1 MAHVLVPA
9 TLVWRDARGDFE
21 ANRDETNSDN
31 NVVDSSAVKQV
42 AEYMRNC
49 LIKFGASASVADA
62 SDIAALKTLGEDIA
76 KAFSAVV
83 GMLLSTLRFAGP
95 TLRAELLELGD
106 NLAGALDIL
115 GAGIGATS
123 VKEDMPTSV
132 GKVLNRIK
140 EFEKISRDNRAAIKR
155 QILYCLVLI
164 RDAHKEMQEAIDKSD
179 KIAEGGADD
188 DSDEDAMEDEDGL
201 DETLD
206 ESEKLVASTVVALT
220 VALEDALKQAS
231 KIASKGD
238 GDADLDWG
246 LQTMVPAA
254 RTISSAVDGLI
265 VSTIGGL
272 EVDKF
277 GENLV
282 ALRCALSNIESLGL
296 TKDVNVAVDAVEE
309 ALNRA
314 REEDN

>member
-1 MAHVLVPA
+1 M
-9 TLVWRDARGDFE
+9 G
-21 ANRDETNSDN
+21 
-31 NVVDSSAVKQV
+31 VDSSAVKQV

-188 DSDEDAMEDEDGL
+188 DSDEDAIRRGWAGRDVGRLRE
-201 DETLD
+201 
-206 ESEKLVASTVVALT
+206 
-220 VALEDALKQAS
+220 
-231 KIASKGD
+231 
-238 GDADLDWG
+238 
-246 LQTMVPAA
+246 A
-254 RTISSAVDGLI
+254 R
-265 VSTIGGL
+265 
-272 EVDKF
+272 
-277 GENLV
+277 
-282 ALRCALSNIESLGL
+282 
-296 TKDVNVAVDAVEE
+296 
-309 ALNRA
+309 
-314 REEDN
+314 